1 MDKPVIDLEELQDE
15 VLDMILEKLIIEGVI

>member
-15 VLDMILEKLIIEGVI
+15 VLDMILKKLIIERSI